1 MNLPQYL
8 TIDHFYKL
16 QNIET
21 LKTVEDIVNIICL
34 ISGEDRDEVLKLPKE
49 QIDEISQALVRL
61 FNDSQ
66 PKFWPIF
73 EYENTLYGFQP
84 LSKMT
89 LGEWIDCDTY
99 SKDWKNQLHNILA
112 VCYRP
117 IIKHNHKSW
126 AWRTKYNLK
135 VWAGDSSSP
144 FSVYDVEPYNTETA
158 AVRSELFKELPME
171 IAQGALA
178 FFLAIGLKYSESIQT
193 SLVQSEIEREAI
205 MKNSNEIIQTLC
217 SPTTVGS

>member
-16 QNIET
+16 QNIEA
-21 LKTVEDIVNIICL
+21 LKTPEDIVNVICL
-34 ISGEDRDEVLKLPKE
+34 ISGENRDDILQLPKE
-49 QIDEISQALVRL
+49 QIDTTAQSLVRL
-61 FNDSQ
+61 FNESQ

-73 EYENTLYGFQP
+73 EYKDVLYGFQP

-117 IIKHNHKSW
+117 IVKHHHKSW

-144 FSVYDVEPYNTETA
+144 FSVYEVEPYDAEA
-158 AVRSELFKELPME
+158 SVIRGELFKELPME

-178 FFLAIGLKYSESIQT
+178 FFLAIGLKYSESITT
-193 SLVQSEIEREAI
+193 SLVQSEVEREMIMDNNKEI
-205 MKNSNEIIQTLC
+205 MKSLFR
-217 SPTTVGS
+217 TTTAGS